1 MYKVLFSNRFEKDIA
16 LCLKR
21 GLKAEKLYHAIELLR
36 QTGTLPAKYKPHKL
50 SGKYK
55 GCWECHIQPDWL
67 LVWQQN
73 DKELILLFTNTGTHS
88 DLF

>member
-36 QTGTLPAKYKPHKL
+36 QTGTFEANRNFA
-50 SGKYK
+50 SQ
-55 GCWECHIQPDWL
+55 IQTSQTK
-67 LVWQQN
+67 WQ
-73 DKELILLFTNTGTHS
+73 I
-88 DLF
+88 